1 MSENTVKGQK
11 KPNTAGSEYN
21 ALQFMIQNA
30 MQGISTA
37 IPVQVQAVNGL
48 FVDVLP
54 LVSSVDGYGQAVEPT
69 TLFHLPVFR
78 YHAGVG
84 AVILDPVVGDK
95 GLAVFAQADS
105 SNVQTGTDAPQQ
117 PGSFRRH
124 SMSDGFF
131 LGGFHNAPPTVY
143 IEIKQ
148 DGEIVIVAPNKLTV
162 TTPEATFS
170 GKVNMTG
177 AVSMGADVSITGDAE
192 IGGISFLSHVHG
204 SVQPGGG
211 TSGTPQ

>member
-30 MQGISTA
+30 MSGISTA

-54 LVSSVDGYGQAVEPT
+54 LVSNVDGYGQAVEPT

-117 PGSFRRH
+117 PGSFRKH

-131 LGGFHNAPPTVY
+131 LGGFHNAAPSVY

-148 DGEIVIVAPNKLTV
+148 DGNVVINAPAGLTV
-162 TTPEATFS
+162 TSPSATFS
-170 GKVNMTG
+170 GTMDI
-177 AVSMGADVSITGDAE
+177 AGDCT

-204 SVQPGGG
+204 GVENGSSS
-211 TSGTPQ
+211 TSTPE

>member
-1 MSENTVKGQK
+1 MMSENTVKGQK

-21 ALQFMIQNA
+21 ALQFMIKNA

-105 SNVQTGTDAPQQ
+105 SNVQTGTNAPQQ

-131 LGGFHNAPPTVY
+131 IGGFHNAAPSVF
-143 IEIKQ
+143 IEIQQ
-148 DGEIVIVAPNKLTV
+148 DGHVVITAPAGLTV
-162 TTPEATFS
+162 TSPSATFS
-170 GKVNMTG
+170 GTMDI
-177 AVSMGADVSITGDAE
+177 SGDCTV
-192 IGGISFLSHVHG
+192 GGISFLQHIHTGDS
-204 SVQPGGG
+204 GGD
-211 TSGTPQ
+211 TSPPK

>member
-1 MSENTVKGQK
+1 MMSENTVKGQK

-84 AVILDPVVGDK
+84 AVILDPVIGDK

-105 SNVQTGTDAPQQ
+105 SNVQTGTDTPQQ
-117 PGSFRRH
+117 PGSFRKH
-124 SMSDGFF
+124 SMSDGFYI
-131 LGGFHNAPPTVY
+131 GGFHNAAPSVW

-148 DGEIVIVAPNKLTV
+148 DGTISMVAPTSLTV
-162 TTPEATFS
+162 YSPA
-170 GKVNMTG
+170 VNFAG
-177 AVSMGADVSITGDAE
+177 DVTIDGDAT
-192 IGGISFLSHVHG
+192 IGGISFAGHVHG
-204 SVQPGGG
+204 AVQPGGG

>member
-1 MSENTVKGQK
+1 MADEKTVKGQK

-21 ALQFMIQNA
+21 SLQFLVQQAIRGQVH
-30 MQGISTA
+30 TA

-54 LVSSVDGYGQAVEPT
+54 LVSNVDGYGQTVDPT

-84 AVILDPVVGDK
+84 AVILNPVVGDK

-105 SNVQTGTDAPQQ
+105 SNVQEGTNTPQQ
-117 PGSFRRH
+117 PGSFRKH
-124 SMSDGFF
+124 SMSDGFYI
-131 LGGFHNAPPTVY
+131 GGFHNAAPTVY

-148 DGEIVIVAPNKLTV
+148 SGEVVIVAPNKLTV
-162 TTPEATFS
+162 TSPKVTFS
-170 GKVNMTG
+170 G
-177 AVSMGADVSITGDAE
+177 DVSVTGDAD
-192 IGGISFLSHVHG
+192 IGGISFAGHVHG
-204 SVQPGGG
+204 GVQTGGDD
-211 TSGTPQ
+211 TSTPH

>member
-1 MSENTVKGQK
+1 MMSENTVKGQK

-30 MQGISTA
+30 MSSISTA
-37 IPVQVQAVNGL
+37 IPVQVQAVSGL

-117 PGSFRRH
+117 PGSFRKH
-124 SMSDGFF
+124 SMSDGFYI
-131 LGGFHNAPPTVY
+131 GGFHNAAPSVY

-148 DGEIVIVAPNKLTV
+148 DGTIQIVAPTSVTV
-162 TTPEATFS
+162 TSPQVDFS
-170 GKVNMTG
+170 GN
-177 AVSMGADVSITGDAE
+177 VSMSGNVNVTGDAT
-192 IGGISFLSHVHG
+192 IGGISFLSHIHTG
-204 SVQPGGG
+204 DSGGD
-211 TSGTPQ
+211 TSPPR